1 MKFLSAITE
10 ILLLAWGSALA
21 ADGPPT
27 GGGAA
32 ADTIRLPLALA
43 RVLEAN
49 PQLAV
54 SQLEMEA
61 ASARVLQAG
70 VRPNPELGAGAEDI
84 LAPGGLFS
92 YAESTLQISQR
103 LEVGGKRRLRVA
115 AAQGELGVARRMLE
129 VTRAEL
135 IAATT
140 RAFAE
145 VLAGQER
152 LANQRELSRLA
163 RESHGI
169 VVERVAAGKV
179 SPVEQ
184 TRATVALV
192 SAELEEQR
200 QLSALA
206 AAKDRLASLWGGTR
220 ADIGLGEGAFEI
232 PGAAALAPPACMGG
246 NPQITAAEATIESRR
261 AALARE
267 EAQGKPDLVVSAG
280 FRRLSLESQSAW
292 VAGISVPLPI
302 FDKRQGAVAE
312 ARLLIE
318 KARSEKS
325 ALEWGLRGALA
336 QARHEHEAA
345 LAEARALTG
354 TALPAARE
362 ALAAVEE
369 GYRFGKFDFLNV
381 LDAQRTYAELQ
392 RRYIEAVASGMNAA
406 IEIDRIARCDSP
418 AAGPGSAPDAARER
432 KP

>member
-1 MKFLSAITE
+1 MKFLSASTQV
-10 ILLLAWGSALA
+10 LCLACASALA
-21 ADGPPT
+21 AGGPP
-27 GGGAA
+27 
-32 ADTIRLPLALA
+32 ADAIRLPQAIA
-43 RVLEAN
+43 RVLEAH
-49 PQLAV
+49 PQLVV

-61 ASARVLQAG
+61 ASARILQAG

-103 LEVGGKRRLRVA
+103 LELGGKRRLRVV
-115 AAQGELGVARRMLE
+115 AAQGELAVARRMLD

-135 IAATT
+135 VSATT

-192 SAELEEQR
+192 SAELEEQKK
-200 QLSALA
+200 QSALA
-206 AAKDRLASLWGGTR
+206 AAKDRLALLWGGTA
-220 ADIGLGEGAFEI
+220 ADVSLVEGGFEI
-232 PGAAALAPPACMGG
+232 PAGASSVPPACMGG
-246 NPQITAAEATIESRR
+246 NPQLQAAETLIEARR

-267 EAQGKPDLVVSAG
+267 EAQRTPDLVVSAG
-280 FRRLSLESQSAW
+280 FRRLSQESQSAW
-292 VAGISVPLPI
+292 VAGISLPLPI

-325 ALEWGLRGALA
+325 ALEWGLRAALA
-336 QARHEHEAA
+336 QARHEHESA
-345 LAEARALTG
+345 LGEARALTG

-392 RRYIEAVASGMNAA
+392 RSYIEAVASGMNAA
-406 IEIDRIARCDSP
+406 IEMERIARCD
-418 AAGPGSAPDAARER
+418 AGPAGPASSADSAQEG